1 MFYSHEILSNSQYG
15 VATIWLVATVSKTTQ
30 RRVTR
35 KAIQEVDVPR
45 ACGKI
50 LDPGAPLALRL
61 QGSLLYGVSR
71 VFAHQCNY
79 VLNDAEKTQSDMITF
94 FQVLKQSDPDPQAG
108 KTKRSRIT
116 LEDDPSFDPF
126 AVLPTLDL
134 IKSRHELVF
143 LQSQLSSNK
152 TSQMTPLGG
161 LSQSTLSS
169 GRAASLL
176 RFDLPPSSHSAG
188 SRQILSDLDHRG
200 SPLSK
205 QMLARDSM
213 ADFKPFE
220 EDDFNPLSHLLEFD
234 GHGNLIET
242 EEPQLPELLSQD
254 LNAQLLAE
262 AGKILGGN
270 EQAVFIGDED
280 AFLHRLQEN
289 TLPDAEPFALPTA
302 TPAAETADNQDPE
315 SMAGVRTATAKN
327 APRVRPRKIPIL
339 RDESLLVPRQELRSW
354 DTGYLA
360 NMQATR
366 KGPARCTL
374 AQARKNATSYIY
386 RNGIAMVGAV
396 QEVFHVSHPLAS
408 QFAGYGLI
416 ATLQGRQVDVSE
428 GEARRAR
435 RRSSSEAFEEEEDER
450 RVKQRVEEA
459 PEIGRARPEEPSQ
472 HPLLGDD
479 SLPELGMDPAAAM
492 DERHSSMMPWNRPP
506 SVAPGSSVPG
516 SARKGIVDPSPLHG
530 RERGI
535 QPLQR
540 HSDAAFPSSDFGP
553 LCSQGSMDLGELDL
567 APERDTQASHGRLD
581 TASQEFFAYARDH
594 AGSIG
599 GMQAN
604 IHSRS
609 VAAEAFMH
617 VLSLATKK
625 AIAVTQEGIEEMVP
639 FGAIRIGFTKPE
651 DELMEGAEE

>member
-1 MFYSHEILSNSQYG
+1 M
-15 VATIWLVATVSKTTQ
+15 
-30 RRVTR
+30 
-35 KAIQEVDVPR
+35 
-45 ACGKI
+45 
-50 LDPGAPLALRL
+50 
-61 QGSLLYGVSR
+61 
-71 VFAHQCNY
+71 
-79 VLNDAEKTQSDMITF
+79 
-94 FQVLKQSDPDPQAG
+94 
-108 KTKRSRIT
+108 
-116 LEDDPSFDPF
+116 
-126 AVLPTLDL
+126 LPTLDL
-134 IKSRHELVF
+134 IKSRQELVF

-161 LSQSTLSS
+161 PSQSSLSS

-176 RFDLPPSSHSAG
+176 GFDLPPSSHSAG

-213 ADFKPFE
+213 ADFKPFQ
-220 EDDFNPLSHLLEFD
+220 EDDFNPMSHLLEFD
-234 GHGNLIET
+234 GDGNLIET
-242 EEPQLPELLSQD
+242 EEPQLPELPSHD

-270 EQAVFIGDED
+270 EQAVFIEDED
-280 AFLHRLQEN
+280 AFLHLQEN
-289 TLPDAEPFALPTA
+289 ALPDAEPFALPTA
-302 TPAAETADNQDPE
+302 TQAADTTDNQDPE
-315 SMAGVRTATAKN
+315 SMVGVRTAAAKN
-327 APRVRPRKIPIL
+327 APRVRPRKVPIL

-386 RNGIAMVGAV
+386 GNGIAMVGAV
-396 QEVFHVSHPLAS
+396 QEVFNVSHPLAG

-416 ATLQGRQVDVSE
+416 AALQGRQVDASE
-428 GEARRAR
+428 GKGRRGR

-459 PEIGRARPEEPSQ
+459 PEIGRAGAEEPSQ

-479 SLPELGMDPAAAM
+479 SLPELGMNPVVAM
-492 DERHSSMMPWNRPP
+492 DERHSSMMPWTRPP

-535 QPLQR
+535 RPLQR

-553 LCSQGSMDLGELDL
+553 LYSQGSMDLGELDL
-567 APERDTQASHGRLD
+567 APGHYTRASHGRLD
-581 TASQEFFAYARDH
+581 AASQEFFAYARDH

-599 GMQAN
+599 GMQASEPGN
-604 IHSRS
+604 RVWID
-609 VAAEAFMH
+609 F
-617 VLSLATKK
+617 
-625 AIAVTQEGIEEMVP
+625 
-639 FGAIRIGFTKPE
+639 
-651 DELMEGAEE
+651 